1 MVHVAIIGCGIVGAS
16 IAFELSNCP
25 KLKVTVFDKQPP
37 AQAST
42 GAALGVLM
50 GVISHKTK
58 GRNWQLRE
66 TSLQR
71 YETLIPELEAMTGR
85 KIPFNQQGI
94 LMLCAEGEDLSKW
107 EKLKTTRQSQGW
119 ELEIWD
125 LEQVRD
131 RNPDLNLND
140 RIIGAIYSPQDRQ
153 VDPTALTL
161 ALVDAAKINGVN
173 FEFGIE
179 VKGLMGGQDAHPTT
193 NVIPCGTGILP
204 VAEDCGTGIL
214 PVAEDCGTGILPV
227 AEDCGTGI
235 LPVVEDCGTGILPVA
250 EDCGTG
256 ILPVAE
262 NFDWIIIAAG
272 LGSSALTASLNQLVD
287 IRPVLGQALH
297 FRLQNPLGNSDFTPV
312 ITCDDVHIVP
322 LGNQEYWVGATVEFS
337 ENGGEIQANAEILN
351 GVFEKAIALCPAL
364 AAATILRKWSGL
376 RPRPERRSAPI
387 IDRLPGASNILIAS
401 GHYRNGVL
409 LAPATAHT
417 IREMILQ

>member
-1 MVHVAIIGCGIVGAS
+1 
-16 IAFELSNCP
+16 
-25 KLKVTVFDKQPP
+25 
-37 AQAST
+37 
-42 GAALGVLM
+42 M

-58 GRNWQLRE
+58 GRSWQLRE

-107 EKLKTTRQSQGW
+107 EKLKATRQSQGW

-125 LEQVRD
+125 LDRVRD
-131 RNPDLNLND
+131 RNPHLNLNHN
-140 RIIGAIYSPQDRQ
+140 IIAAIYSPQDRQ

-161 ALVDAAKINGVN
+161 ALVDAAKLKGVN
-173 FEFGIE
+173 FEFGVE
-179 VKGLMGGQDAHPTT
+179 VAGIADLDSQMCEIQTT
-193 NVIPCGTGILP
+193 VGKL
-204 VAEDCGTGIL
+204 E
-214 PVAEDCGTGILPV
+214 
-227 AEDCGTGI
+227 
-235 LPVVEDCGTGILPVA
+235 
-250 EDCGTG
+250 
-256 ILPVAE
+256 
-262 NFDWIIIAAG
+262 FDWLIIAAG

-297 FRLQNPLGNSDFTPV
+297 FRLQNPLGNSDFAPV

-337 ENGGEIQANAEILN
+337 ENGGEIQANAEMLN
-351 GVFEKAIALCPAL
+351 GVFKKAIALCPAL
-364 AAATILRKWSGL
+364 ATATIIKQWSGL

-387 IDRLPGASNILIAS
+387 IDRLSGNSNILIAS

-409 LAPATAHT
+409 LAPATART
-417 IREMILQ
+417 IREMIVQ

>member
-1 MVHVAIIGCGIVGAS
+1 MVRVAIIGCGIVGAS
-16 IAFELSNCP
+16 IAFELSHHP
-25 KLKVTVFDKQPP
+25 ELKVTVFDKQPP

-50 GVISHKTK
+50 GIISHKTK

-71 YETLIPELEAMTGR
+71 YETLIPELEAMTRR
-85 KIPFNQQGI
+85 KIPFNKQGI
-94 LMLCAEGEDLSKW
+94 LMMCSQGEDLSKW
-107 EKLKTTRQSQGW
+107 EKLKATRQFQGW

-125 LEQVRD
+125 LDRVRD
-131 RNPDLNLND
+131 RNPHLNLND
-140 RIIGAIYSPQDRQ
+140 RMIAAIYSPRDRQ

-173 FEFGIE
+173 FEFGVE
-179 VKGLMGGQDAHPTT
+179 VQ
-193 NVIPCGTGILP
+193 GITDLDSQ
-204 VAEDCGTGIL
+204 VCQIQTSSSKLE
-214 PVAEDCGTGILPV
+214 
-227 AEDCGTGI
+227 
-235 LPVVEDCGTGILPVA
+235 
-250 EDCGTG
+250 
-256 ILPVAE
+256 
-262 NFDWIIIAAG
+262 FDWLIIAAG
-272 LGSSALTASLNQLVD
+272 LGSSALTASLNQLID

-297 FRLQNPLGNSDFTPV
+297 LRSQNPLGNSDFAPV

-337 ENGGEIQANAEILN
+337 ENGGEIQANAEMLN

-364 AAATILRKWSGL
+364 AAATIIKQWSGL

-387 IDRLPGASNILIAS
+387 IDRLGNSNILIAS

-417 IREMILQ
+417 IREMIVQ

>member
-1 MVHVAIIGCGIVGAS
+1 MVRVAIIGCGIVGAS
-16 IAFELSNCP
+16 IAFELSNYP
-25 KLKVTVFDKQPP
+25 ELKVTVFDKQPP

-66 TSLQR
+66 TSLQH

-85 KIPFNQQGI
+85 KIPFNKQGI

-107 EKLKTTRQSQGW
+107 EKLKATRQSQGW

-131 RNPDLNLND
+131 RNPHLNLND
-140 RIIGAIYSPQDRQ
+140 HIICAIYSPQDRQ

-161 ALVDAAKINGVN
+161 ALVDAAKLKGVN
-173 FEFGIE
+173 FEFGVE
-179 VKGLMGGQDAHPTT
+179 VQAITDLDSQVCQIQTSSSKL
-193 NVIPCGTGILP
+193 
-204 VAEDCGTGIL
+204 E
-214 PVAEDCGTGILPV
+214 
-227 AEDCGTGI
+227 
-235 LPVVEDCGTGILPVA
+235 
-250 EDCGTG
+250 
-256 ILPVAE
+256 
-262 NFDWIIIAAG
+262 FDWLIISAG

-297 FRLQNPLGNSDFTPV
+297 FRLQNPVGNFDFAPV
-312 ITCDDVHIVP
+312 ITCDDVHLVP

-337 ENGGEIQANAEILN
+337 VNGGEIQANARMLD
-351 GVFEKAIALCPAL
+351 GVFEKAIALYPAL
-364 AAATILRKWSGL
+364 AAATILRQWSGL
-376 RPRPERRSAPI
+376 RPRPEGRPAPI
-387 IDRLPGASNILIAS
+387 IDRLGNSNILIAS

-417 IREMILQ
+417 IREIILQ